1 MAKRALIAV
10 AGGALS
16 AVAWLSVTMGV
27 PGGLLL
33 SYFAPLPL
41 LWVGLTSGAAMVML
55 AGMAGAIAAGVIGG
69 LPAAG
74 TYLGVHALPAAIVVA
89 LALLH
94 RPAARTNGAA
104 YRAANGAHTGSQG
117 AGVAFMA
124 PGIILAGLAVTAA
137 LGLVIL
143 GVVEGGDQGE
153 SIEAGVRAFVESFVI
168 TPAGGGG
175 EGEAE
180 VTPMAVLAPLA
191 PVFLGFLAMA
201 WQIMVVL
208 NAVLAQWLAVKAG
221 SALRPSPRWAATWLP
236 DWLSWLMVG
245 AAALALATS
254 GDFAYL
260 AQNATVALSVP
271 FFFVGLA
278 VVHRLAARAAA
289 RRLLLGVFYVML
301 VIMFLVMVVAV
312 TGLGI
317 VDQWL
322 KPQRR
327 GGGGIVKRRE

>member
-41 LWVGLTSGAAMVML
+41 LWVGLTTGAAMVMV
-55 AGMAGAIAAGVIGG
+55 AGIAGAGTAGLIGG

-89 LALLH
+89 LALLK
-94 RPAARTNGAA
+94 RPVVRTNGAA
-104 YRAANGAHTGSQG
+104 NGAANEAQG

-137 LGLVIL
+137 LGLVTL
-143 GVVEGGDQGE
+143 GIVERGDQSE

-175 EGEAE
+175 EGEAA

-236 DWLSWLMVG
+236 DWLSWMMVG

-301 VIMFLVMVVAV
+301 VIMFLVMVIAV